1 MTSHEPNRAWLLT
14 PPGAGAIG
22 VIRVSGPKTLSIV
35 DQIFRSPRG
44 ISLSNFQL
52 DRLYYGDLIIDDEII
67 DDVVINR
74 NGFDSVISV
83 DICSHGGVR
92 IIERILQALSN
103 RGVLIESAA
112 ENNVPVWPAS
122 NLIER
127 EADVALM
134 QTKTI
139 RAVRFLALQ
148 RNILSQTLIQIA
160 ERFEAQ
166 TDEAIEQLKTLSSGF
181 TMANKLITGVK
192 IALIGPPNSGKST
205 LFNQFIGRSAVVV
218 SPIAGTTRDWVEE
231 SIEINGLAVTLVDT
245 AGRHDEAKNLEQQSI
260 EWGMKK
266 SKDADLQLLV
276 LDSSET
282 ATTDIQS
289 TIASKLN
296 SDRTIVVFNKQDL
309 MTPADLSQIQK
320 NYTKMTTLSISSR
333 DGVGL
338 EGLYDAIENALGFAD
353 WNENQPCIF
362 SDRQKNITDRLIHD
376 QATHPAEKSAIMTHQ
391 LIG

>member
-1 MTSHEPNRAWLLT
+1 MTLQEPNRAWLLT
-14 PPGAGAIG
+14 PPGTGAIG

-44 ISLSNFQL
+44 VSLSNFQL
-52 DRLYYGDLIIDDEII
+52 DRLYYGDLSIDDEII

-74 NGFDSVISV
+74 NGFDSTVSV
-83 DICSHGGVR
+83 DICTHGGVR
-92 IIERILQALSN
+92 IIERILQGLSN
-103 RGVLIESAA
+103 RGVRVES
-112 ENNVPVWPAS
+112 NVEKNVQVWPAS

-160 ERFEAQ
+160 ERFKAQ
-166 TDEAIEQLKTLSSGF
+166 TDEAIEQLHTLSSGF
-181 TMANKLITGVK
+181 TMANQLITGIK

-231 SIEINGLAVTLVDT
+231 PIEINGLAVTLVDT
-245 AGRHDEAKNLEQQSI
+245 AGRHDEATNLEQQSI
-260 EWGMKK
+260 EWGKKK
-266 SKDADLQLLV
+266 STDADLQLLV
-276 LDSSET
+276 LDSSKT
-282 ATTDIQS
+282 VTTDIQS
-289 TIASKLN
+289 MIASQLN
-296 SDRTIVVFNKQDL
+296 PARTIVVFNKQDL
-309 MTPADLSQIQK
+309 MVPGDLSQIQK
-320 NYTKMTTLSISSR
+320 NYTEMTTLSISAR
-333 DGVGL
+333 DGEGL
-338 EGLYDAIENALGFAD
+338 EGLYDAIENVLGFTD
-353 WNENQPCIF
+353 WNEIQPCIF
-362 SDRQKNITDRLIHD
+362 SHRQKNITDMLIHD
-376 QATHPAEKSAIMTHQ
+376 QAMHPAEKSAIMTNQ